1 MDEVTTTP
9 AAPETVTID
18 GATYYSASR
27 VSDQYKVGLDHGMN
41 IAKNKA
47 RNSIIDVMRDT
58 VAMGGMDLEDAQS
71 LLTALLTA
79 CDMEDAKLLLKWNVY
94 ATLNGSDFY
103 QFEGVEAETDEDAIE
118 KVKESFHINDIT
130 LTATFSWDGGYG
142 DEASVY
148 GFDYDIEDN
157 LDWSAEEA

>member
-1 MDEVTTTP
+1 MDEVTTTK
-9 AAPETVTID
+9 APETVTID
-18 GATYYSASR
+18 GATYYSGVR
-27 VSDQYKVGLDHGMN
+27 VSEQYKVGTDHGINIGKN
-41 IAKNKA
+41 IA
-47 RNSIIDVMRDT
+47 RNAIIETMRDT
-58 VAMGGMDLEDAQS
+58 VAMGGLDLEDAQS

-79 CDMEDAKLLLKWNVY
+79 CDMDDAKLLLKWNVY

-118 KVKESFHINDIT
+118 KVKDSFHINDIT

-142 DEASVY
+142 EEAVVY
-148 GFDYDIEDN
+148 GFGYDIEDN